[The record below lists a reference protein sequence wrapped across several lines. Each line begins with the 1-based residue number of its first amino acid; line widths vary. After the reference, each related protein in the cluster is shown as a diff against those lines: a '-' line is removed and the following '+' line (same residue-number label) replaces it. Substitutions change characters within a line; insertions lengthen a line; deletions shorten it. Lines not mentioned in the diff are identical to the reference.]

1 MSRKKLTQGNNNTP
15 FLLYGDENDQVYIKV
30 LFQGETLWLAQA
42 EIAELFE
49 TTKQNISLHLKNIF
63 AEGELDESAT
73 VKDFLTVQN
82 ESDRQVKRKLKFYNL
97 DAIIAVGYRV
107 NSKRA
112 TKFRIWATQVLK
124 EFIKKGFVLDGL
136 HVAFDF
142 ICNYS
147 AFSLNNYS

>member
-82 ESDRQVKRKLKFYNL
+82 ESDRQVKRKLKFYN
-97 DAIIAVGYRV
+97 
-107 NSKRA
+107 
-112 TKFRIWATQVLK
+112 
-124 EFIKKGFVLDGL
+124 
-136 HVAFDF
+136 
-142 ICNYS
+142 
-147 AFSLNNYS
+147 